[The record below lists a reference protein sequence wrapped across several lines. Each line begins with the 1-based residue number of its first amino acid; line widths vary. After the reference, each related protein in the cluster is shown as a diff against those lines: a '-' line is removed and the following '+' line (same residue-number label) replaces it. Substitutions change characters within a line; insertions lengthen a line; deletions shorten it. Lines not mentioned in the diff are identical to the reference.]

1 VAISHPDRA
10 IWREEGITKAAL
22 ARYYET
28 VAPHV
33 LPHLR
38 ARPLSLLRCPD
49 GTAAQCF
56 FQKHMG
62 DDRPQGVKTF
72 LWERA
77 SKDRDK
83 RYVYLDSVAAL
94 IGVVQRGSVE
104 LHTWGATVP
113 KVEKPDRITIDLDPD
128 PALPW
133 ADMAAAARLVRALF
147 DELELASFLK
157 TTGGK
162 GLHVVVPLARRH
174 GWDEVKAFARGVAEH
189 FARTF
194 PDRFIAKAAKERRK
208 GKIFVD
214 YLRNGESATAVAAFS
229 VRARAGAPVSLP
241 IGWEELATDV
251 RGAHFNLRNVP
262 ERLARQAADPWRDY
276 WRTAGRLTR
285 GMRRAVGA

>member
-1 VAISHPDRA
+1 
-10 IWREEGITKAAL
+10 
-22 ARYYET
+22 
-28 VAPHV
+28 
-33 LPHLR
+33 
-38 ARPLSLLRCPD
+38 
-49 GTAAQCF
+49 
-56 FQKHMG
+56 
-62 DDRPQGVKTF
+62 
-72 LWERA
+72 
-77 SKDRDK
+77 
-83 RYVYLDSVAAL
+83 VYLDSVAAL